1 MYVLRKKSRCSFLC
15 LQCPDI
21 CLLFT
26 VHSTHA
32 NPFRR
37 HIGQMNILESIEQ
50 VTLRCCVCSCTSVV
64 HTLHL
69 SYTFAVNTVQ
79 YSVVP
84 CDIFMILGHRDRQK
98 TVIKVVFRSNE
109 SYRMIL
115 FRYVTSH
122 LQETIQAEGKHFSQL
137 KLMANQTQQTV
148 KQLCNSL
155 SSV

>member
-1 MYVLRKKSRCSFLC
+1 MALNNLRWGWNSLDDNVCSEEEVKMQLSLSLVSWYMF
-15 LQCPDI
+15 I
-21 CLLFT
+21 FY
-26 VHSTHA
+26 STHA

-50 VTLRCCVCSCTSVV
+50 VTLRCCVCSRTSLV

-69 SYTFAVNTVQ
+69 PLLNTVQ
-79 YSVVP
+79 YFLVS

-137 KLMANQTQQTV
+137 KLMAN
-148 KQLCNSL
+148 
-155 SSV
+155 

>member
-1 MYVLRKKSRCSFLC
+1 MFIIYS
-15 LQCPDI
+15 I
-21 CLLFT
+21 
-26 VHSTHA
+26 HA

-69 SYTFAVNTVQ
+69 PLYTFAVNTVQ
-79 YSVVP
+79 YFLVS

-137 KLMANQTQQTV
+137 KLMAN
-148 KQLCNSL
+148 
-155 SSV
+155 